1 MIHNLKL
8 NKVLWGVTTLLAFFA
23 AVYGL
28 INNSIYFDLFPLNFI
43 AAQLPQDWLTIL
55 VCIFLTWLI
64 ITTKEDS
71 IKRPI
76 IILGIMGALAYLYA
90 IFSIER
96 VYNVLYLVYL
106 TILGTSFFSIAVTIY
121 SLNREKL
128 KSVDVSKGVRTTTAI
143 ISLLIAILFTF
154 LWVSA
159 LLPLMATKT
168 QIQNLYSIYLLD
180 LVFVMPSFVITAVM
194 TFRKNPL
201 GYVLTPAMDILG
213 IFVILP
219 LGLGELAKPIYG
231 LAVDTQ
237 SMMMSFVLS
246 GLFIFLAVWQVT
258 KIKVLKPE

>member
-43 AAQLPQDWLTIL
+43 AAQL
-55 VCIFLTWLI
+55 

-128 KSVDVSKGVRTTTAI
+128 KSVDVSKGVRTT
-143 ISLLIAILFTF
+143 LLIAILFTF